1 METWRP
7 YTLFYPGLVGLSGAG
22 LASDHVSAL
31 RLLGS
36 WLVPTLGWIAGLYG
50 GDYFDRTLDAAAKP
64 HRPIPSGRIS
74 PRTALASAIT
84 CVLVGCAIGVL
95 AMVPA
100 WWRHRRVARVAQ
112 AGKAVPA
119 PAPAHA
125 EAQNS
130 QSPID
135 YAHPPHDGF

>member
-1 METWRP
+1 MRATWRISTPFTRQIFAHMETWRP

-64 HRPIPSGRIS
+64 HRARQRDHVRSSRLRDRRAAQLADCAACRRS
-74 PRTALASAIT
+74 PL
-84 CVLVGCAIGVL
+84 L
-95 AMVPA
+95 
-100 WWRHRRVARVAQ
+100 RHRLQHVVQGTRAR
-112 AGKAVPA
+112 G
-119 PAPAHA
+119 
-125 EAQNS
+125 
-130 QSPID
+130 
-135 YAHPPHDGF
+135 